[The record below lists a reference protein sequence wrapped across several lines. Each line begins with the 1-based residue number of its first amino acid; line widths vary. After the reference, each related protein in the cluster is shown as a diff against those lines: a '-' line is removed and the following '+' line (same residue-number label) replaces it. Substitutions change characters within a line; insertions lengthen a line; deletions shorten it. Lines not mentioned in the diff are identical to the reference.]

1 MDGRPADRRGSGRQR
16 AVLAALA
23 VDVGRPVR
31 AESLV
36 DRVWGDSPPPGFG
49 TTCTSTSLGSAGC

>member
-1 MDGRPADRRGSGRQR
+1 MEIRILGPVEVWAGGRLVEAGAARQR

-31 AESLV
+31 A
-36 DRVWGDSPPPGFG
+36 
-49 TTCTSTSLGSAGC
+49 